1 MQGIK
6 RRLVFNYGIILF
18 LAVFVLE
25 LVFIISVRQ
34 YYYESI
40 GQTVQ
45 GRATASAA
53 FYNKYLAYDPLR
65 DKARY
70 IFENTS
76 GEDKVMIEV
85 IDLQG
90 KVISSSSGVIT
101 GAKAITPD
109 MKKAREGVTGRWTGR
124 DKATG
129 EKILAVSTP
138 LKYDQRTISGILR
151 YSTSLGFADKQI
163 TRLALVALLL
173 GFMVIALSL
182 LLSIM
187 LARSIINPVQEL
199 TKTAKKLAEGNYR
212 VKAVKR
218 NDDEIGELAETFNYM
233 ADEITKSDRVKNEF
247 ISSISHEL
255 RTPLTSIKG
264 WSETILDGELED
276 KEEALQGLKII
287 VRETDRLT
295 GLVEELLDF
304 SKFEAGRVRLV
315 TARVNINGL
324 IEEVCQQFRLRAIK
338 KDISIQTELCPELPE
353 IHGDKNRLKQVLINV
368 LDNALKF
375 TPDGGVIRITSAG
388 EIESVKMEVIDTGHG
403 ILAED
408 LPRVSEKFFQGN
420 GAVAGSGLG
429 LSICSEII
437 KLHNG
442 QMQINS
448 QLGAGTRVVVK
459 LPFYMQ

>member
-151 YSTSLGFADKQI
+151 YSSSLGFADKQI

-304 SKFEAGRVRLV
+304 SRFEAGRVRLV
-315 TARVNINGL
+315 TARVNNDRRKNTAKNHTTTHILHKVLKEMLGQHVNQAGSYVS
-324 IEEVCQQFRLRAIK
+324 EDRLRFDYTHFEAVSHETLKEIEK
-338 KDISIQTELCPELPE
+338 KVIEF
-353 IHGDKNRLKQVLINV
+353 
-368 LDNALKF
+368 ALKNNNQNRKW
-375 TPDGGVIRITSAG
+375 TADSL
-388 EIESVKMEVIDTGHG
+388 G
-403 ILAED
+403 I
-408 LPRVSEKFFQGN
+408 SERALRYK
-420 GAVAGSGLG
+420 
-429 LSICSEII
+429 I
-437 KLHNG
+437 KEYNLN
-442 QMQINS
+442 
-448 QLGAGTRVVVK
+448 
-459 LPFYMQ
+459 